1 MIQLARRTSKRW
13 IQLDRDRCW
22 APRGKHKSKTL
33 SLKVTEP
40 FFCGNVVALVGQGQ
54 ASSQRRG
61 LAAKHGQKQAK
72 QHQSIAPESWGLDC
86 YGLAAMA
93 PMPALQQEARQGV
106 N

>member
-1 MIQLARRTSKRW
+1 MIQLARRTGRRW

-40 FFCGNVVALVGQGQ
+40 FSAVALVGQGQ

-61 LAAKHGQKQAK
+61 FAAKHGRKQAK
-72 QHQSIAPESWGLDC
+72 QQESIAPESWGLDC

-93 PMPALQQEARQGV
+93 PMPALQQQARQGV